1 MPDIFAADF
10 KTKPYWWE
18 AAEPIAGPPAEL
30 PAATDV
36 AIVGGGYTGLSCA
49 LELSRRG
56 ISALVLDADAIGYN
70 ASSRNGGIVVG
81 GLKLAVSGLERTLGP
96 ERAAAIVA
104 EGIGTLRFLEDLI
117 RREGIDCHFQRN
129 GRLFCAYTPKQ
140 YAMYAEHADEFARLT
155 GAPAYAVPHERQ
167 REEIGSDHYRGG
179 LVVEAAAGLHPA
191 LYVRGLAEAAR
202 RAGAQLVDRTRVDG
216 IERSGTGWRVRT
228 ARGEIA
234 ARQVMIATNGYT
246 GPATPWLRRRLIP
259 VGSYMIATEEL
270 PAELTRRLVPKNRVL
285 ADTRRVLSYFR
296 LSPDGRRVLWGG
308 RVGTGTID
316 TRTSAERLYA
326 VMITVWP
333 ELAQYRVTHSWMG
346 NVAFTFDFLPHLGL
360 HDGMHYALGCQGGGV
375 AMQTWLGTQAAL
387 KIAGASNRPSAFDGL
402 PFPTKPFYSGNP
414 WFLGGVLAWYRFRD
428 AIDRMAA

>member
-81 GLKLAVSGLERTLGP
+81 GLKLAVSGLERTLGS